1 MQEIVVEKEAP
12 KTKGQL
18 IPEGPI
24 NRVSGWLAIPGGI
37 VLFLCMLMVA
47 VDITL
52 RRVANMPIAATY
64 DIAILSLLIGSC
76 TTLAWVMT
84 KRGHIE
90 ADIIFRKYPPGV
102 KKVISIIALLVCL
115 GTAGAMAWGSI
126 LWVEMA
132 WRVKEVTLVLR
143 WPTSYFVFIEALG
156 MCLLTVV
163 CLVQMV
169 NAFRVKEG

>member
-1 MQEIVVEKEAP
+1 
-12 KTKGQL
+12 
-18 IPEGPI
+18 
-24 NRVSGWLAIPGGI
+24 
-37 VLFLCMLMVA
+37 MLMVT

-102 KKVISIIALLVCL
+102 KRVVSIIALLISL
-115 GTAGAMAWGSI
+115 MTAAAMAWGSI
-126 LWVEMA
+126 VWLVEA
-132 WRVKEVTLVLR
+132 WEVKEVTLVLR
-143 WPTSYFVFIEALG
+143 WPTSYFIAIEAIG

-163 CLVQMV
+163 CFVQMV
-169 NAFRVKEG
+169 NAFQAREE